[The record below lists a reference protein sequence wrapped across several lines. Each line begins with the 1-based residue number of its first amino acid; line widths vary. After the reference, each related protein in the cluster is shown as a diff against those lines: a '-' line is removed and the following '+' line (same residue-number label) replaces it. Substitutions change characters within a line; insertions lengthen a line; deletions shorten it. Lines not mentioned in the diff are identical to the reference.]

1 MHGHRRRNLTGLVVL
16 LLVGALS
23 AVGCSDG
30 RDVPALCDAY
40 SAFLSARQE
49 VRQLDPESMSADQV
63 EAAADDYLAAIN
75 SLQQAADG
83 RYAAPLG
90 VLEEA
95 VADVQRSAANVP
107 SDSDAATW
115 LPLVRDDLETAAKAS
130 ASVTNQIGATCPSA

>member
-30 RDVPALCDAY
+30 RDVPAL
-40 SAFLSARQE
+40 S
-49 VRQLDPESMSADQV
+49 
-63 EAAADDYLAAIN
+63 
-75 SLQQAADG
+75 DG